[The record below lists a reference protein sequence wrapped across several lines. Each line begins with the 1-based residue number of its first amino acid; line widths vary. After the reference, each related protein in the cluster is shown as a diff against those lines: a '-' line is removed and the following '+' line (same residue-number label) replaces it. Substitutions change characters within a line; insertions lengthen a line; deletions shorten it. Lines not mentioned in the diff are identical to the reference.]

1 MTDNEQ
7 KRIIEA
13 VLFVS
18 DKPIT
23 IEQVKDVLE
32 GADGREIRRLIYEL
46 REEYEKEGRSFQV
59 TEVAG
64 GFQVTTHSTYSP
76 WLKKLYKNRQKNR
89 LSRAALETLAII
101 AYRQPIIRAEV
112 EAVRGVNAEGVLAA
126 LLEKGLVK
134 ITGRRE
140 TVGRPF
146 VYGTTREFLEYFG
159 LNSLK
164 ELPQLKEFKEEDVKL
179 EKPVQLYQGNKNGDE
194 KQSEN

>member
-13 VLFVS
+13 ILFVS

-46 REEYEKEGRSFQV
+46 KEEYEKEERSFQV

-64 GFQVTTHSTYSP
+64 GFQLATHSTYSP
-76 WLKKLYKNRQKNR
+76 WLKKLYKNRKKNR

-112 EAVRGVNAEGVLAA
+112 EAVRGVNAEGVLAT
-126 LLEKGLVK
+126 LLEKGLAK

-179 EKPVQLYQGNKNGDE
+179 EKPVQLYQGNKNGE
-194 KQSEN
+194 S

>member
-13 VLFVS
+13 ILFVS

-46 REEYEKEGRSFQV
+46 KEEYEKEERSFQV

-64 GFQVTTHSTYSP
+64 GFQVVTHSTYSP
-76 WLKKLYKNRQKNR
+76 WLKKLYKNRKKNR

-112 EAVRGVNAEGVLAA
+112 EAVRGVNAEGVLAT
-126 LLEKGLVK
+126 LLEKGLAK

-179 EKPVQLYQGNKNGDE
+179 EKPVQLYQGNKNGE
-194 KQSEN
+194 S